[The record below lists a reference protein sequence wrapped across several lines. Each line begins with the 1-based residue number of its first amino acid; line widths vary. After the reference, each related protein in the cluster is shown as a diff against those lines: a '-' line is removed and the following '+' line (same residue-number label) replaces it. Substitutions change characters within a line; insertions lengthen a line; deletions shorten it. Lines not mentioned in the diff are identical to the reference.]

1 MVEAGIRSGT
11 LNTVNHALSQNKDVF
26 VIPPH
31 DIFSE
36 KYAGQC
42 ALLRDG
48 AVEAYSPKISSIFS
62 IKPKCR
68 TTLS

>member
-1 MVEAGIRSGT
+1 VVEAGIRSGT

-48 AVEAYSPKISSIFS
+48 AIEVYSPKDILYLLNKAKI
-62 IKPKCR
+62 
-68 TTLS
+68 